1 MFSKIILLTL
11 LTVFSSSLF
20 AASAEERAQQA
31 IDARQ
36 GLLKVM
42 ASYFGPIVG
51 MAKGQIP
58 FDAAVVEYNAGKMAQ
73 LAPMIED
80 LFATDTRASGLQ
92 SGAKD
97 GIWENQADFNEKAAT
112 TAERATALAAAASQ
126 GRGPTAQ
133 AVGALG
139 GSCKSCH
146 DNYRKKDD
154 S

>member
-1 MFSKIILLTL
+1 MFRKIVVLTL
-11 LTVFSSSLF
+11 LTAFSSSLF
-20 AASAEERAQQA
+20 AANSDERTEKA
-31 IDARQ
+31 IEARQ
-36 GLLKVM
+36 GVFAVM
-42 ASYFGPIVG
+42 SSYFGPIVG

-97 GIWENQADFNEKAAT
+97 DIWENQADFNEKAAT

>member
-1 MFSKIILLTL
+1 MFRKIILLTL
-11 LTVFSSSLF
+11 LTAFSSSLF
-20 AASAEERAQQA
+20 AASAEERAQKA

-92 SGAKD
+92 SVSYTHLTLP
-97 GIWENQADFNEKAAT
+97 T
-112 TAERATALAAAASQ
+112 T
-126 GRGPTAQ
+126 PY
-133 AVGALG
+133 V
-139 GSCKSCH
+139 
-146 DNYRKKDD
+146 
-154 S
+154 